1 MSLKSESF
9 CETEDEEKYE
19 PGKSC
24 EKRDETK
31 IEVRKSLCNCN
42 VLVLTSAF

>member
-24 EKRDETK
+24 EKRDETI
-31 IEVRKSLCNCN
+31 IEVKVYVIVMFL
-42 VLVLTSAF
+42 F